1 LSYLVLARKWR
12 PQTFD
17 DLVGQEHVSRTLG
30 NAIATG
36 RVAHAFLFTGVRGV
50 GKTTSARIMAKA
62 LNCEKGPTATPCLQC
77 SPCKEIAAGSD
88 VDVQEI
94 DGASYNGVDEVRKLQ
109 ESLPY
114 RPARDRY
121 KIFIVDEVHMLSQNA
136 WNAFLKTLE
145 EPPPHVKFIFAT
157 TEVHKVPVTILSR
170 CQRYDFKLIPTQLIA
185 KRLRYVLG
193 EEKIEADDAAVA
205 LVAREA
211 AGSMRDGMSLLDQAI
226 AWGGD
231 KLVGSEVSRVL
242 GVAARSVIHQIAKGL
257 IEGDAAACLGIVADL
272 SDQGYDVVQVARGI
286 LAELRDLVVAKVCR
300 EPDRLLDLADEEN
313 AEVKALAA
321 SADADD
327 LLRLHHGFSTP
338 FDDMTKSADVRAALE
353 MLLVR
358 LARRPPLV
366 PMDDL
371 VARLAELEQR
381 LASGGPAP
389 QGPSRS
395 AGGGPAGGSGA
406 SRPTSRGGSASPQGS
421 SMGGAPSAGP
431 SGAPRAPA
439 PTTRAM
445 GGSAVGSNAAGA
457 AGSMPSNVTPI
468 GGTTHDAPFVAP
480 RGSAAAAP
488 AATVPAPLTSP
499 APSPVAPSSASTAS
513 EAPTAPEPAPAP
525 PAIRRAPAGVPA
537 FVPPPFVPPPAP
549 AARAPAPSSSGGQAT
564 QSGGAP
570 SGGAIAPSAP
580 PGESAIA
587 IAAKLDPRMVNLEA
601 WRAVLTKIRAERVP
615 LASILEH
622 ASPIAFSAERVV
634 LGYEQ
639 GSFVA
644 AQATDAGYVE
654 ILTRHVR
661 EYFGTTTPV
670 AFDLT
675 ASPKSNPSVY
685 ILDAEERKVR
695 LEQARRAVAEHPLVK
710 AAIDI
715 LGAELKDVRVTE

>member
-1 LSYLVLARKWR
+1 MPLSYLVLARKWR

-17 DLVGQEHVSRTLG
+17 DLVGQEHVSRTLA

-62 LNCEKGPTATPCLQC
+62 LNCEKGPTATPCLVC
-77 SPCKEIAAGSD
+77 SPCREIAAGSD

-114 RPARDRY
+114 RPARDRS

-185 KRLRYVLG
+185 KRLRHVLTA
-193 EEKIEADDAAVA
+193 EKIEADDAAVT
-205 LVAREA
+205 LIAREG
-211 AGSMRDGMSLLDQAI
+211 AGSLRDAMSLLDQAI

-231 KLVGSEVSRVL
+231 KLVGTEVSRVL
-242 GVAARSVIHQIAKGL
+242 GVAARSVIHEIAKGL
-257 IEGDAAACLGIVADL
+257 LSGDAASCLGIVADL
-272 SDQGYDVVQVARGI
+272 SDQGYDINQVARGI

-327 LLRLHHGFSTP
+327 LLRLHHGFSTA
-338 FDDMTKSADVRAALE
+338 FDEVAKSADLRAALE

-366 PMDDL
+366 PIDDL
-371 VARLAELEQR
+371 VMRLVELEQR
-381 LASGGPAP
+381 LSSGGSPPA
-389 QGPSRS
+389 GPSRS
-395 AGGGPAGGSGA
+395 AGGAGSAPSRPPSRGA
-406 SRPTSRGGSASPQGS
+406 SAGTGVPSPGVGGPSPS
-421 SMGGAPSAGP
+421 SAGTSPSRTPP
-431 SGAPRAPA
+431 SGA
-439 PTTRAM
+439 TRAM
-445 GGSAVGSNAAGA
+445 AASPNTASSVAPLGPAVHDPPSLGSRRAATPAAATLFAPAAAPAFPTQGAAGA
-457 AGSMPSNVTPI
+457 ASRS
-468 GGTTHDAPFVAP
+468 D
-480 RGSAAAAP
+480 
-488 AATVPAPLTSP
+488 
-499 APSPVAPSSASTAS
+499 
-513 EAPTAPEPAPAP
+513 
-525 PAIRRAPAGVPA
+525 
-537 FVPPPFVPPPAP
+537 
-549 AARAPAPSSSGGQAT
+549 SSSR
-564 QSGGAP
+564 S
-570 SGGAIAPSAP
+570 SS
-580 PGESAIA
+580 
-587 IAAKLDPRMVNLEA
+587 LDA
-601 WRAVLTKIRAERVP
+601 WRAVLGRIRAERAP

-634 LGYEQ
+634 LGYEP
-639 GSFVA
+639 GSFLA
-644 AQATDAGYVE
+644 AQATESSHVE
-654 ILTRHVR
+654 LLTRHVR
-661 EYFGTTTPV
+661 EYFGTVTPV

-675 ASPKSNPSVY
+675 ASPKANASVAS
-685 ILDAEERKVR
+685 IDIEERRVR
-695 LEQARRAVAEHPLVK
+695 LEQARRVVAEHPLVK

-715 LGAELKDVRVTE
+715 LGAELKDVRVVE

>member
-17 DLVGQEHVSRTLG
+17 DLVGQEHVSRTLA

-62 LNCEKGPTATPCLQC
+62 LNCEKGPTAAPCLVC
-77 SPCKEIAAGSD
+77 SPCREIAAGSD

-94 DGASYNGVDEVRKLQ
+94 DGASYNGVDEVRRLQ

-114 RPARDRY
+114 RPARDRN

-170 CQRYDFKLIPTQLIA
+170 CQRYDFKLIPTQLIG
-185 KRLRYVLG
+185 KRLRHVLS
-193 EEKIEADDAAVA
+193 EEKIEADDAAVT
-205 LVAREA
+205 LIAREA
-211 AGSMRDGMSLLDQAI
+211 AGSLRDAMSLLDQAI
-226 AWGGD
+226 AWGGE
-231 KLVGSEVSRVL
+231 KLVGTEVSRVL

-257 IEGDAAACLGIVADL
+257 LAGDAAACLGIVADL
-272 SDQGYDVVQVARGI
+272 SDQGYDITQVARGI

-338 FDDMTKSADVRAALE
+338 FDDMTKSPDVRAALE

-358 LARRPPLV
+358 LARRPALV

-371 VARLAELEQR
+371 VSRLVELEQR
-381 LASGGPAP
+381 LSGGPGP

-395 AGGGPAGGSGA
+395 AAGSGSA
-406 SRPTSRGGSASPQGS
+406 PSRPASRGGSQSSPPASNTVSG
-421 SMGGAPSAGP
+421 PSAGAVTG
-431 SGAPRAPA
+431 SPA
-439 PTTRAM
+439 RMPPGPTTRAM
-445 GGSAVGSNAAGA
+445 STA
-457 AGSMPSNVTPI
+457 
-468 GGTTHDAPFVAP
+468 APFTS
-480 RGSAAAAP
+480 RGAQNPAAAALF
-488 AATVPAPLTSP
+488 T
-499 APSPVAPSSASTAS
+499 
-513 EAPTAPEPAPAP
+513 
-525 PAIRRAPAGVPA
+525 
-537 FVPPPFVPPPAP
+537 AP
-549 AARAPAPSSSGGQAT
+549 AAHPDLATSS
-564 QSGGAP
+564 
-570 SGGAIAPSAP
+570 PSANAVRTEASP
-580 PGESAIA
+580 RSTN
-587 IAAKLDPRMVNLEA
+587 LDA
-601 WRAVLTKIRAERVP
+601 WRAVLLRIRAERAPV
-615 LASILEH
+615 ASILEH
-622 ASPIAFSAERVV
+622 ASPIAFGAERVV
-634 LGYEQ
+634 LGYEP
-639 GSFVA
+639 GSFLA
-644 AQATDAGYVE
+644 AQATETGNVE
-654 ILTRHVR
+654 LLTRHVR
-661 EYFGTTTPV
+661 EYFGAPTAV

-675 ASPKSNPSVY
+675 AGPKANPSVAS
-685 ILDAEERKVR
+685 LDTEERKIR
-695 LEQARRAVAEHPLVK
+695 LEQARRAVAEHPLVQ